1 MSFRIALL
9 AMLLVGQTAFA
20 QGYGMSADPK
30 AAADRSA
37 MLKSLDRG
45 KRMKGSRDE
54 YQYLPQVFAVARSS
68 SSETPEQAIAR
79 VAQGAELIETKGRL
93 VLYRAAGAGG
103 ALVQRSGDSA
113 VYPTAI
119 NTRTGALGV
128 LTGELVVKPKNISD
142 ADAIASGHGMEKV
155 KAYPQLGTVFYKV
168 KAGADIADVSAA
180 VQADPRVESAYPEVV
195 ERVRV
200 PR

>member
-1 MSFRIALL
+1 
-9 AMLLVGQTAFA
+9 
-20 QGYGMSADPK
+20 MSADPK

-54 YQYLPQVFAVARSS
+54 YRYLPQVFAVARSS

-168 KAGADIADVSAA
+168 KAGADIADVSAS
-180 VQADPRVESAYPEVV
+180 VQADPRVESAYPEIV

-200 PR
+200 PH

>member
-1 MSFRIALL
+1 MSFRFAILVI
-9 AMLLVGQTAFA
+9 MLVGQTALA
-20 QGYGMSADPK
+20 QGYGMSADPR
-30 AAADRSA
+30 ATERAA

-54 YQYLPQVFAVARSS
+54 YQYLPQVFAVARSN

-79 VAQGAELIETKGRL
+79 VAQGAELVETKGRL
-93 VLYRAAGAGG
+93 VLYRAAGAG
-103 ALVQRSGDSA
+103 SA
-113 VYPTAI
+113 PAQPSVYSNVYPTVI
-119 NTRTGALGV
+119 NARTGTLGV
-128 LTGELVVKPKNISD
+128 LTGTLVVKPKDISD
-142 ADAIASGHGMEKV
+142 ADAIAAGHGLEKL

-180 VQADPRVESAYPEVV
+180 VQADPRVESAYPEIV
-195 ERVRV
+195 EHVRV

>member
-1 MSFRIALL
+1 MSLRIAIL
-9 AMLLVGQTAFA
+9 AMMLVGQTALA

-30 AAADRSA
+30 SAERSA

-45 KRMKGSRDE
+45 KTMKGSRDE
-54 YQYLPQVFAVARSS
+54 YRHLPQVFAVARTS

-93 VLYRAAGAGG
+93 VLYRSAGTGG
-103 ALVQRSGDSA
+103 ALVQRSGNST

-119 NTRTGALGV
+119 NTRTGTLGV
-128 LTGELVVKPKNISD
+128 FTGELVVKPKSIAD
-142 ADAIASGHGMEKV
+142 ADTIAAGHGLEKI
-155 KAYPQLGTVFYKV
+155 KEYPQLGTVFYKV
-168 KAGADIADVSAA
+168 KAGADIADVSAS
-180 VQADPRVESAYPEVV
+180 VQADPRVESAYPEII

-200 PR
+200 AK

>member
-1 MSFRIALL
+1 MSLRIAIL
-9 AMLLVGQTAFA
+9 AMMLVGQTALA

-30 AAADRSA
+30 SAERSA

-45 KRMKGSRDE
+45 KTMKGSRDE
-54 YQYLPQVFAVARSS
+54 YRHLPQVFAVARTS

-103 ALVQRSGDSA
+103 ALVQRSEGST

-119 NTRTGALGV
+119 NTRTGTLGV
-128 LTGELVVKPKNISD
+128 LTGELVVKPKSISD
-142 ADAIASGHGMEKV
+142 ADAIAAGHGLEKI
-155 KAYPQLGTVFYKV
+155 KEYPQLGTVFYKV
-168 KAGADIADVSAA
+168 KAGADIADVSAS
-180 VQADPRVESAYPEVV
+180 VQADPRVESAYPEII

-200 PR
+200 AK